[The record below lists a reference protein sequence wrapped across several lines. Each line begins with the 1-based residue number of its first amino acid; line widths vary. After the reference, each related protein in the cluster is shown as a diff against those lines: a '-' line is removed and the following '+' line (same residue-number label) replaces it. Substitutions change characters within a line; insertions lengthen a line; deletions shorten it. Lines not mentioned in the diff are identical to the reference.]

1 MATIVVDKPRQRLL
15 ATGRGGILS
24 ERTWAHLVGLVLL
37 AALLLVAPRLGID
50 NYYLTVLYYALF
62 YAAFTQTWNLS
73 SGMTGYLSFAHP
85 FLIATGAYGTL
96 FGLHRGLDLAL
107 AIALG
112 TGLGLVAGG
121 VLALISVRARHLVF
135 GFLTLFVVMA
145 MEIVAEIWTS
155 VTGGVSGLITP
166 KFTSFE
172 LSYYLTT
179 TAILVTTLGI
189 VLLRSCTAGRKIL
202 AIRDDEDV
210 AASVGI
216 HTSLLKALLFCAAG
230 GLAGLIGG
238 SHALFLGGVDPTN
251 LFPMHLIVLPLAL
264 TLIGGASRVWGPLLA
279 AGGYTLLTELL
290 RVSAPTIHLIILGA
304 AVVLVA
310 RLRSI

>member
-1 MATIVVDKPRQRLL
+1 MTTIVAGRPLQRLL
-15 ATGRGGILS
+15 AAGRGGTLS
-24 ERTWAHLVGLVLL
+24 ERTPAHLVTLGLVTV
-37 AALLLVAPRLGID
+37 ALLVAPHL
-50 NYYLTVLYYALF
+50 NVNSYHLTVLYYVLF

-85 FLIATGAYGTL
+85 FLLAAGGYAAL
-96 FGLHRGLDLAL
+96 FGLHRGLGLSA

-112 TGLGLVAGG
+112 AGIGLLAGG
-121 VLALISVRARHLVF
+121 VLALTSVRARHLVF
-135 GFLTLFVVMA
+135 GFLTLFIVMA
-145 MEIVAEIWTS
+145 MEIVAELWTP
-155 VTGGVSGLITP
+155 VTGGVSGLIAP

-172 LSYYLTT
+172 LSYYLT
-179 TAILVTTLGI
+179 AVALLVTTLAI
-189 VLLRSCTAGRKIL
+189 VLLRSRIVGREVL

-216 HTSLLKALLFCAAG
+216 NTSMLKALLFGAAG
-230 GLAGLIGG
+230 GLTGLIGA
-238 SHALFLGGVDPTN
+238 SHVLFLGSAHPNN
-251 LFPMHLIVLPLAL
+251 LFPLHLIVLPLAL
-264 TLIGGASRVWGPLLA
+264 TLVGGASRVWGPLLA
-279 AGGYTLLTELL
+279 AGGYTLLTEML

>member
-1 MATIVVDKPRQRLL
+1 MATTVADKPLPRLV
-15 ATGRGGILS
+15 AAGRGGTIS
-24 ERTWAHLVGLVLL
+24 ERTPVHLAGLVLL
-37 AALLLVAPRLGID
+37 ALLLLVAPRLGID
-50 NYYLTVLYYALF
+50 RYYLTVLYYILF

-85 FLIATGAYGTL
+85 FLLAAGGYGTL
-96 FGLHRGLDLAL
+96 FGLHRGLELGP

-112 TGLGLVAGG
+112 TGIGLVAGG
-121 VLALISVRARHLVF
+121 LLALISIRARHLVF

-145 MEIVAEIWTS
+145 MEIVAELWTP
-155 VTGGVSGLITP
+155 VTGGVSGLIAP

-179 TAILVTTLGI
+179 AALLGTTGVI
-189 VLLRSCTAGRKIL
+189 VLLRSRTVGREVL
-202 AIRDDEDV
+202 AIRDDEEV

-216 HTSLLKALLFCAAG
+216 HTSLLKAVLFCLAG
-230 GLAGLIGG
+230 ALSGLIGG

-264 TLIGGASRVWGPLLA
+264 TLIGGAARIWGPLLA
-279 AGGYTLLTELL
+279 AGGYTVLTELL